1 MVQGV
6 GAAAMFATTFALLN
20 SSYQGRDRG
29 TAYGLWGAVVGASA
43 AIGPIIGG
51 LLTQGLSWRWIF
63 FVNLPFS
70 VLAIV
75 LSLRVFDGGI
85 PKHGLRVDLP
95 GTAVFTTAAG
105 VLTYAMIRAN
115 DDGWATASTFGLLA
129 ISLVAFVLFFVIEA
143 RSRSAMLDL
152 GLLRNKAF
160 VGILIASLLVNFAAF
175 SSFTYTSIWLQ
186 SLLGLSPIESGMT
199 GLPLSVAAF
208 AVSAGI
214 GRFLHHRAPGPI
226 IGTGMILIGLGALA
240 NAGLIG
246 HGSSWPALILGFTI
260 IGVGVGLAT
269 PTLNSSAMSAVPV
282 HRGGMAAGAVTT
294 VRQLGF
300 AIGIALLG
308 TLFATKA
315 SSTVVPGRRAARG
328 RGGAQPGRRPGP
340 AGAGA
345 GRCHRA
351 ALDST
356 LHAAAA
362 DGLDLI
368 FLVSGIAGIVGGLLV
383 LILVRPAATARLLPR
398 WRPPP
403 PDRADPAGRCST
415 GGARSPCPSRGSLPG
430 PTCVPARLRRP
441 SARHRGP
448 LSRAVIPR
456 AEDAAM
462 PRRTAQLPVPRLRR
476 PARVGSSGTSGR
488 LQLPTRRITAHSW
501 TRSSDCRRQTR
512 PAGGHRP
519 SPAGRRSQ
527 ARQGAADRMVRGAL
541 VPLRGG

>member
-1 MVQGV
+1 M
-6 GAAAMFATTFALLN
+6 
-20 SSYQGRDRG
+20 
-29 TAYGLWGAVVGASA
+29 
-43 AIGPIIGG
+43 
-51 LLTQGLSWRWIF
+51 
-63 FVNLPFS
+63 
-70 VLAIV
+70 
-75 LSLRVFDGGI
+75 
-85 PKHGLRVDLP
+85 
-95 GTAVFTTAAG
+95 
-105 VLTYAMIRAN
+105 
-115 DDGWATASTFGLLA
+115 
-129 ISLVAFVLFFVIEA
+129 LFFVIEA

-199 GLPLSVAAF
+199 GLPLSIAAF

-240 NAGLIG
+240 NAGLIR

-260 IGVGVGLAT
+260 TGVGVGLAT

-315 SSTVVPGRRAARG
+315 SSTVSQAGVPHAAG
-328 RGGAQPGRRPGP
+328 VAHNLAGGQARQVLAQ
-340 AGAGA
+340 AGS
-345 GRCHRA
+345 HRA

-383 LILVRPAATARLLPR
+383 LILVRPAAT
-398 WRPPP
+398 
-403 PDRADPAGRCST
+403 ST
-415 GGARSPCPSRGSLPG
+415 
-430 PTCVPARLRRP
+430 
-441 SARHRGP
+441 
-448 LSRAVIPR
+448 
-456 AEDAAM
+456 AA
-462 PRRTAQLPVPRLRR
+462 PEVAATA
-476 PARVGSSGTSGR
+476 A
-488 LQLPTRRITAHSW
+488 
-501 TRSSDCRRQTR
+501 
-512 PAGGHRP
+512 
-519 SPAGRRSQ
+519 
-527 ARQGAADRMVRGAL
+527 
-541 VPLRGG
+541 

>member
-1 MVQGV
+1 MRKWLPLVAVCLGSFMLLIDVTIVNVALPSMAQNLHTSFTSLQWVVDSYAVTLAALLLGVGSVADLIGHRLAYIGGLALFAVASLVCGLAPDPGLLIIARVIQGV

-43 AIGPIIGG
+43 AIGPIVGG

-95 GTAVFTTAAG
+95 GTAVFTAAAG

-129 ISLVAFVLFFVIEA
+129 ISVVAFVLFFVIEA

-226 IGTGMILIGLGALA
+226 IGAGMILIGLGALA
-240 NAGLIG
+240 NAVLIR
-246 HGSSWPALILGFTI
+246 HGSSWPALVLGFTI
-260 IGVGVGLAT
+260 TGVGVGLAT

-308 TLFATKA
+308 TLFATRA
-315 SSTVVPGRRAARG
+315 SSTVSQAGVPHAAG
-328 RGGAQPGRRPGP
+328 VAHNLAGGQVRQVLAQ
-340 AGAGA
+340 AGGN
-345 GRCHRA
+345 RA

-383 LILVRPAATARLLPR
+383 LILVRPAAASTAAPE
-398 WRPPP
+398 
-403 PDRADPAGRCST
+403 
-415 GGARSPCPSRGSLPG
+415 
-430 PTCVPARLRRP
+430 V
-441 SARHRGP
+441 
-448 LSRAVIPR
+448 
-456 AEDAAM
+456 AAA
-462 PRRTAQLPVPRLRR
+462 TA
-476 PARVGSSGTSGR
+476 
-488 LQLPTRRITAHSW
+488 
-501 TRSSDCRRQTR
+501 
-512 PAGGHRP
+512 
-519 SPAGRRSQ
+519 
-527 ARQGAADRMVRGAL
+527 
-541 VPLRGG
+541 